1 MDRTGALAV
10 LVSTDFEIVR
20 RMGVV
25 EYQSRLQM
33 YSELMP
39 QMTSYIQSQAY
50 SKASKLPVSYV
61 GSDDLVGIGN
71 IEAWVAVLRW
81 DGRSPLIEWA
91 KRLIWTRMNL
101 TFGYLYR
108 KKRTAR
114 VVSHGQE
121 ITSPTLSLQDI
132 VYDPSVNPDPVGVLI
147 AEEVYDKVRERLLR
161 QSDRVAA
168 GVLRLLVHPDRE
180 LLRLCEL
187 DAILKKRQ
195 RVRVTNRCIAERL
208 GVSIPRA
215 VNAKILVRQVFK
227 ELWK

>member
-1 MDRTGALAV
+1 MAV
-10 LVSTDFEIVR
+10 LISTDFDIVR
-20 RMGVV
+20 RMDV
-25 EYQSRLQM
+25 EEFQSRLQI
-33 YSELMP
+33 YDELIP
-39 QMTSYIQSQAY
+39 QMKSYIQSQAY
-50 SKASKLPVSYV
+50 RKASKLPVSYV
-61 GSDDLVGIGN
+61 GVDDLVGIGN

-81 DGRSPLIEWA
+81 DGSSPLIEWT

-101 TFGYLYR
+101 TFRHLYR

-114 VVSHGQE
+114 VVSQGQE

-132 VYDPSVNPDPVGVLI
+132 MYDPPVDPDPVGVLI
-147 AEEVYDKVRERLLR
+147 AEEVYDNVRERLLH
-161 QSDRVAA
+161 QSERVAA

-187 DAILKKRQ
+187 NAILKKRR
-195 RVRVTNRCIAERL
+195 RVRVTNHCIAERL
-208 GVSIPRA
+208 GISIPRA